1 MKYIIGFVVGVVVT
15 SLYFMWQIK
24 SDQANQATPTEV
36 KKEDTTYNSS
46 EFQAFYDQFHTDS
59 LFQINHI
66 TFPLEGLP
74 PQADSLTFVKGYRWQ
89 KEDWRMQKPIDTSN
103 GEFSKTYANL
113 GSDMIIEHIT
123 HETGQFGIQRRF
135 TKIGGEWN
143 LIYYAALNRVAPQ
156 N

>member
-1 MKYIIGFVVGVVVT
+1 MGVVVT
-15 SLYFMWQIK
+15 SLYFMWQIR
-24 SDQANQATPTEV
+24 SEQAKKPESTTIQTEQ
-36 KKEDTTYNSS
+36 TAYNAS
-46 EFQAFYDQFHTDS
+46 EFQTFYDQFHKDS
-59 LFQINHI
+59 LFQVNHI

-89 KEDWRMQKPIDTSN
+89 KEDWRMQKPIDTSS
-103 GEFSKTYANL
+103 GEFSKTYSNL

-135 TKIGGEWN
+135 AKIGGEWN